1 MCATGIP
8 EGEESRK
15 KLHNDQTFLKFGQ
28 RHTFSF
34 TTFSE
39 PQASRRKGAF
49 RQGKAKLDP
58 EVALAMTRESAP

>member
-1 MCATGIP
+1 MCATGLP

-15 KLHNDQTFLKFGQ
+15 KLNNDQKFLKFGE

-39 PQASRRKGAF
+39 PQASRIKGPLD
-49 RQGKAKLDP
+49 QGKLN
-58 EVALAMTRESAP
+58 